1 MERPEWAEGLEA
13 KGVYFE
19 GMVSD
24 ADQRVE
30 RHNLETVTSYG
41 TRTSRKVPV
50 VNTPPPTPQLKEN
63 VKLSIIH
70 YYTTLHHF
78 LSISVDEQRSVT
90 GHILL

>member
-1 MERPEWAEGLEA
+1 MTCSGNRDRARSAGNIIIALTVMERPKWAEGLEA

-19 GMVSD
+19 GMVSN

-50 VNTPPPTPQLKEN
+50 VNTPPPTSQLKEN
-63 VKLSIIH
+63 VS
-70 YYTTLHHF
+70 
-78 LSISVDEQRSVT
+78 
-90 GHILL
+90 

>member
-63 VKLSIIH
+63 VS
-70 YYTTLHHF
+70 
-78 LSISVDEQRSVT
+78 Q
-90 GHILL
+90 

>member
-1 MERPEWAEGLEA
+1 MERPEWADGLRA

-50 VNTPPPTPQLKEN
+50 YSEHTSSPPPTPQLKEN
-63 VKLSIIH
+63 VS
-70 YYTTLHHF
+70 
-78 LSISVDEQRSVT
+78 
-90 GHILL
+90 